1 MDEPLW
7 LSAKVV
13 LALHDSQ
20 LAAHGGLAGVRDINL
35 LESALAK
42 PQMAWSYEAPAPD
55 IYQLA
60 ALYTTGIARN
70 HPFHDANKRSAWV
83 TGQTFLYLN
92 GHELVFEKG
101 EALLLMLN
109 VAQGETDTVALAAW
123 MRTHVR

>member
-1 MDEPLW
+1 MQEPIW
-7 LSAKVV
+7 LGAKVV

-42 PQMAWSYEAPAPD
+42 PQMAWSYETPPPD
-55 IYQLA
+55 LFQLA

-83 TGQTFLYLN
+83 AGQTFLYLN
-92 GHELVFEKG
+92 EVEIVFEKG
-101 EALLLMLN
+101 DALLLMLK
-109 VAQGETDTVALAAW
+109 VAQGDVDAAGLADW
-123 MRTHVR
+123 MRKHAG